1 MTRKQIYEH
10 LIGTNVF
17 GIRDKIKQSKKAR
30 RKRNEKIQHK

>member
-17 GIRDKIKQSKKAR
+17 GIRDKIKKLKKSR
-30 RKRNEKIQHK
+30 KKRNEKI

>member
-17 GIRDKIKQSKKAR
+17 SIRDKIKKLKKGR
-30 RKRNEKIQHK
+30 KKRNEKI